1 MRTAVAAAFS
11 GGLLLAGTTV
21 AQAAGELEIRF
32 CPSVQVRSF
41 PLESRRGVQSLLL
54 QNAAIINHAASSADI
69 TDITLELLEDD
80 AAVDTRRIAGAE
92 LARMAG
98 AGTLMQKSGMM
109 RLLAFQFCGS
119 SMIAEGITLAGPTLA
134 PNQALLLA
142 QQPFAYRGK
151 RDTLRVKV
159 RARVDGREQEATAT
173 LPVQSAVAKTAFR
186 FPLRGAWFAAVGPTM
201 HTGHRWAVPEEF
213 GYDIAKLGE
222 GDLSHHGSGTQFS
235 DYYAYGAPV
244 LAAADGIV
252 TAAVNDQ
259 PENPAALRR
268 PDETDEAYGARV
280 QEIQMSL
287 LGKGASGIAGNY
299 VMINHGNGEH
309 SLYAHMQP
317 GSVRVRAGEKVAA
330 GAQLGKLGSSG
341 NSTEPH
347 LHFQVCDA
355 PDPMACAG
363 IPVQF
368 VNISL
373 PYADYPRPLQS
384 GDVVLAK

>member
-1 MRTAVAAAFS
+1 
-11 GGLLLAGTTV
+11 
-21 AQAAGELEIRF
+21 
-32 CPSVQVRSF
+32 
-41 PLESRRGVQSLLL
+41 
-54 QNAAIINHAASSADI
+54 
-69 TDITLELLEDD
+69 
-80 AAVDTRRIAGAE
+80 
-92 LARMAG
+92 
-98 AGTLMQKSGMM
+98 
-109 RLLAFQFCGS
+109 
-119 SMIAEGITLAGPTLA
+119 MIAEGITLAGPTLA

-142 QQPFAYRGK
+142 QRPFAYRGK
-151 RDTLRVKV
+151 RDTLRVRV
-159 RARVDGREQEATAT
+159 HARVDGREQEVTAT
-173 LPVQSAVAKTAFR
+173 LPIQSAVAKTAFR
-186 FPLRGAWFAAVGPTM
+186 FPLSGAWFAAVGPTM

-213 GYDIAKLGE
+213 GYDIARLGE
-222 GDLSHHGSGTQFS
+222 GDLSHRGSGTQFS
-235 DYYAYGAPV
+235 DYYAYGAAV

-268 PDETDEAYGARV
+268 PDETAEAYGARV

-368 VNISL
+368 QNISL

>member
-1 MRTAVAAAFS
+1 M
-11 GGLLLAGTTV
+11 
-21 AQAAGELEIRF
+21 
-32 CPSVQVRSF
+32 
-41 PLESRRGVQSLLL
+41 
-54 QNAAIINHAASSADI
+54 
-69 TDITLELLEDD
+69 
-80 AAVDTRRIAGAE
+80 
-92 LARMAG
+92 
-98 AGTLMQKSGMM
+98 
-109 RLLAFQFCGS
+109 LAFQFCGS

-151 RDTLRVKV
+151 RDTLRMRVH
-159 RARVDGREQEATAT
+159 ARVDGREQEVTAT
-173 LPVQSAVAKTAFR
+173 LPIQSAVAKTAFR

-222 GDLSHHGSGTQFS
+222 GDLSHRGSGTQFS

-244 LAAADGIV
+244 FAAADGIV

-268 PDETDEAYGARV
+268 PDEIGRSVRRAR
-280 QEIQMSL
+280 
-287 LGKGASGIAGNY
+287 AGNPD
-299 VMINHGNGEH
+299 VAVGQGRQRDRRQ
-309 SLYAHMQP
+309 LRDDQPWQRRALALCAHAARQRP
-317 GSVRVRAGEKVAA
+317 CARGREGRGGSAV
-330 GAQLGKLGSSG
+330 GKLGSSG

-368 VNISL
+368 QNISL